1 MSVLAQFMNF
11 TRQPAGRIFLAIVL
25 SLLIHAVLLLGPNL
39 VQLQPFKAELPP
51 LTAKLEPL
59 PKIAVKPAAK
69 PKPHIAAKPKPQ
81 PKPEKPAIPTE
92 PPVTPPETAEENK
105 PEATPVTPSETSQET
120 PDATVADTP
129 AADTPAAEVATPV
142 VEDAKPAHPL
152 PKHAELTF
160 IAYKGTGFQVGEARH
175 SLEISDDHH
184 YTLQSG
190 LNTTG
195 IASIFKTFELN
206 QQSRG
211 TVSAEGLRPEEF
223 TENKLTSK
231 GKQALS
237 VQFDWQARQLSFSS
251 GTQTALPEQAQ
262 DILSFLYQF
271 SQLPLDQA
279 RLPMHVSNGKKL
291 ENYQLEVGE
300 EEDIQTRLG
309 KLRTLV
315 LRKIH
320 APGEE
325 GLEISLGLEYRLLP
339 VRIRQIDRDGEIAGQ
354 LVISEIRV
362 SEE

>member
-11 TRQPAGRIFLAIVL
+11 TRQPAGRIFLAIAL
-25 SLLIHAVLLLGPNL
+25 SLLIHAVLLLGTNL

-69 PKPHIAAKPKPQ
+69 PKPHLAAKPKPKQKQKPQ

-92 PPVTPPETAEENK
+92 PPETVPETPPETSEAKTSEAEKETADVPV
-105 PEATPVTPSETSQET
+105 PEL
-120 PDATVADTP
+120 P
-129 AADTPAAEVATPV
+129 AAIIEDT
-142 VEDAKPAHPL
+142 KPAHPL

-175 SLEISDDHH
+175 RLEIGDDKR

-237 VQFDWQARQLSFSS
+237 AQFDWQAHQLSFSS

-271 SQLPLDQA
+271 SQRPLDQA
-279 RLPMHVSNGKKL
+279 TLPMHVSNGKKL

-300 EEDIQTRLG
+300 EVDIQTRLG
-309 KLRTLV
+309 KLHTLV

-325 GLEISLGLEYRLLP
+325 GLEIWLGLEYRLLP
-339 VRIRQIDRDGEIAGQ
+339 VQIRQLDRDGEIAGQ

-362 SEE
+362 